1 MSLTDSGQILQIA
14 GNIEL
19 HKAGGD
25 GDEELFGEEQSP
37 STSHQL
43 YVCLLSGNISVVP
56 RLLEMVTAPSRH
68 KMTCWD
74 VSTLHSTCPRI
85 GPVKDTRG
93 AKYFCLP
100 ELLLFSGPG
109 SEPPGLARR

>member
-1 MSLTDSGQILQIA
+1 MVRETAQQRSLTDSGQILQIA

-19 HKAGGD
+19 HKAEAD
-25 GDEELFGEEQSP
+25 GEEELFGEEQS
-37 STSHQL
+37 TSHRL

-56 RLLEMVTAPSRH
+56 RLLEMVTALSRH

-74 VSTLHSTCPRI
+74 VSTLHSTCPCII

-93 AKYFCLP
+93 KIFL
-100 ELLLFSGPG
+100 S
-109 SEPPGLARR
+109 S